1 VVHGLLLALVGAL
14 HIGAGFFAPISGWF
28 SQANGAVTATVL
40 PHSPPTGVCPTDP
53 LAPARTPTV
62 AIDVQPGPTGAARY
76 GGLQYRRTP
85 LAPGEIALTIDD
97 GPDAV
102 RERMVLDILDRHCL
116 KATFFMVGWYAAAHP
131 ELVREV
137 AARGHTIG
145 THTWLHPNNLR
156 RLSPDHARLEIDRG
170 LHAVQSALTSAP
182 PQDRARFTPFFRFP
196 GLNDSRP
203 LLSWLGDRQ
212 LGVISA
218 DFGAD
223 DWKGISAAEI
233 ERRALKAAAQTRGGV
248 LILHETKRHTVE
260 GLSDLITAF
269 EQRGYRFVQLT
280 PQQSDD
286 ARQGLGQSSEMSAR

>member
-1 VVHGLLLALVGAL
+1 MLALASAL
-14 HIGAGFFAPISGWF
+14 NFGLAFLSPITGWF
-28 SQANGAVTATVL
+28 VETGSAAAAPVLTHSAQTGACA
-40 PHSPPTGVCPTDP
+40 TDP
-53 LAPARTPTV
+53 LAPERTPTV
-62 AIDVQPGPTGAARY
+62 SIDIQPGPAGAARY

-97 GPDAV
+97 GPDPV
-102 RERMVLDILDRHCL
+102 HERMVLDILDRHCL

-156 RLSPDHARLEIDRG
+156 RLSAGHAHSEIDRG
-170 LHAVQSALTSAP
+170 VSAVEAALASAQAGD
-182 PQDRARFTPFFRFP
+182 QARFLPLFRFP

-203 LLSWLGDRQ
+203 LLSWVGDQR

-233 ERRALKAAAQTRGGV
+233 QRRALKEAAQSHGGV
-248 LILHETKRHTVE
+248 LILHETRAHTVE
-260 GLSDLITAF
+260 ALSDLITAF

-280 PQQSDD
+280 VQRGEEPQTSTPVRPSQSI
-286 ARQGLGQSSEMSAR
+286 AR